1 MRPLIATLACL
12 LAGPAAGFPAAEL
25 IELSAREQVLLD
37 EMAAIE
43 TRLLV
48 LHTELEA
55 LHIQERDLE
64 SHLLGLDGDV
74 AEADAALE
82 ERRQAVRRRVRAMY
96 MNSEQ
101 GFLQLLFSAR
111 DLGELLQGSR
121 YLAHVLREDEQILA
135 ELRTESLARDELRA
149 AREREYRTLQERI
162 TQRQAAQQE
171 QRELR
176 ERRTTLLTSI
186 RSQQRFVAME
196 VAEADRAEAAV
207 LEATDPPEPPPA
219 AADATTGPPADP
231 PESPDPP
238 AVEDGIS
245 SLAFAQQ
252 QGHLIMPAVGDISA
266 TFGWYDIPG
275 ADDRGFRRGVDIDA
289 PPGSE
294 VRAVYAGQVRRAEWI
309 RGFGNA
315 VILDHGDGYFTI
327 YAHLDAPAVAVGGMV
342 TTGQVIGNVG
352 DTGSTR
358 GPYLHFQV
366 RHHSAPVDPLDWIDL
381 PPGIDIAD

>member
-1 MRPLIATLACL
+1 MRYGLAALWIA
-12 LAGPAAGFPAAEL
+12 LAGPATAAPTAQL
-25 IELSAREQVLLD
+25 LELSAQEQVLLD

-64 SHLLGLDGDV
+64 STLLGLDQEV
-74 AEADAALE
+74 AVADRALQD
-82 ERRQAVRRRVRAMY
+82 RRDAVRRRVRAMY

-121 YLAHVLREDEQILA
+121 YLAHVLRGDEKVLA
-135 ELRTESLARDELRA
+135 ALRTESVTRDELRA
-149 AREREYRTLQERI
+149 VRELEYQTLQGRI
-162 TQRQAAQQE
+162 AQRQDTQRE

-176 ERRTTLLTSI
+176 QRRTTLLGSI
-186 RSQQRFVAME
+186 RWERRSVAIE
-196 VAEADRAEAAV
+196 VVEAERAEVAVREVTDPPDAPAVEPVAEAALEPIPTDPPPEEAAV
-207 LEATDPPEPPPA
+207 T
-219 AADATTGPPADP
+219 
-231 PESPDPP
+231 
-238 AVEDGIS
+238 

-252 QGHLIMPAVGDISA
+252 QGRLIMPAVGDISA

-289 PPGSE
+289 TSGAD

-327 YAHLDAPAVAVGGMV
+327 YAHLDAPMVSVGEMV
-342 TTGQVIGNVG
+342 TTGQVLGHVG

-358 GPYLHFQV
+358 GAYLHFQV
-366 RHHSAPVDPLDWIDL
+366 RHHSDPVDPLDWIEL
-381 PPGIDIAD
+381 PPGIGVQD

>member
-1 MRPLIATLACL
+1 MRAWLTL
-12 LAGPAAGFPAAEL
+12 LALALSGPAAAAPTAEL

-37 EMAAIE
+37 ELAAIE

-64 SHLLGLDGDV
+64 SYLLDLDRQVSAAD
-74 AEADAALE
+74 EALQD
-82 ERRQAVRRRVRAMY
+82 RREAVRGRIRAMY

-121 YLAHVLREDEQILA
+121 YLAHVLRQDEEALA
-135 ELRTESLARDELRA
+135 MLLSESDARDELRS
-149 AREREYRTLQERI
+149 AREREYQTLQSRI
-162 TQRQAAQQE
+162 TQRQAAQLE
-171 QRELR
+171 QRDLR
-176 ERRTTLLTSI
+176 QRRASLLGTIRSERRV
-186 RSQQRFVAME
+186 VAME
-196 VAEADRAEAAV
+196 VAEAERAEVAV
-207 LEATDPPEPPPA
+207 RQATDPLPEPPGPEVAGSEPPA
-219 AADATTGPPADP
+219 ASGDP
-231 PESPDPP
+231 LVAEI
-238 AVEDGIS
+238 EIS

-252 QGHLIMPAVGDISA
+252 KGRLIMPAVGDVSA
-266 TFGWYDIPG
+266 AFGWYDIPG

-289 PPGSE
+289 AQGAD

-315 VILDHGDGYFTI
+315 VILDHGDSYFTI
-327 YAHLDAPAVAVGGMV
+327 YAHLAELTVVVGGMV
-342 TTGQVIGNVG
+342 TTGEVIGSVG
-352 DTGSTR
+352 DTGSAR

-366 RHHSAPVDPLDWIDL
+366 RHHSDPVDPLDWIEL
-381 PPGIDIAD
+381 PPGIAIPN

>member
-1 MRPLIATLACL
+1 MRSFLAATLLVLASPAMGAPSAQL
-12 LAGPAAGFPAAEL
+12 L
-25 IELSAREQVLLD
+25 ELSAQEQVLLD

-64 SHLLGLDGDV
+64 SHLLGLDQEV
-74 AEADAALE
+74 AEADSALE
-82 ERRQAVRRRVRAMY
+82 DRRDAVRRRVRAMY

-111 DLGELLQGSR
+111 DIGDLLQGSR
-121 YLAHVLREDEQILA
+121 YLAHVLRGDEQVLA
-135 ELRTESLARDELRA
+135 ALRNEALARDELRA
-149 AREREYRTLQERI
+149 VRELEFQALQERI
-162 TQRQAAQQE
+162 AQRQSTQQE
-171 QRELR
+171 QRDLR
-176 ERRTTLLTSI
+176 ERRTTLLGSI
-186 RSQQRFVAME
+186 RSERRIVAIE
-196 VAEADRAEAAV
+196 VVESERAEMAV
-207 LEATDPPEPPPA
+207 REATHASEPLAVPDPQVAPEPPP
-219 AADATTGPPADP
+219 TE
-231 PESPDPP
+231 PEQV
-238 AVEDGIS
+238 AVS

-252 QGHLIMPAVGDISA
+252 KGRLIMPAIGDISA
-266 TFGWYDIPG
+266 AFGWYDIPG

-289 PPGSE
+289 TPGAD

-315 VILDHGDGYFTI
+315 VILDHGEGYFTI
-327 YAHLDAPAVAVGGMV
+327 YAHLDAPAVSVGGMV
-342 TTGQVIGNVG
+342 TTGQILGHVG

-366 RHHSAPVDPLDWIDL
+366 RHHSDPVDPLDWIEV
-381 PPGIDIAD
+381 PPGIQVVD